1 MCHRH
6 VKVRSPDGEEP
17 PDDAEQE
24 METPD
29 RSKDDEFEGV
39 SPAEQMKLRGALRGQ
54 AKRGRKKGHLKRKN
68 SIRRA
73 RSQTEPEES
82 EEKLELPPSKKPRA
96 KSSGAGPEL
105 RDLPLSCLRQ
115 HVPAKRGMPKP
126 RPQPPRPR
134 RSASRDARAGMKV
147 RFRMA
152 PSPS

>member
-105 RDLPLSCLRQ
+105 RDLPPELPSTTRARESAGCQSQGRSRRGHDEAQ
-115 HVPAKRGMPKP
+115 AGTPAQG
-126 RPQPPRPR
+126 
-134 RSASRDARAGMKV
+134 
-147 RFRMA
+147 
-152 PSPS
+152 